1 MGSVGKRWQHAKNR
15 HCSTR
20 ASSTI
25 GVIDMSEEDNFIDFA
40 TVRDML
46 EGAQDRRGDLTYE
59 QVAALQHAQWAA
71 SDNRNGY
78 KTTPEV
84 FESLKAALCELE
96 KLAQYPDL
104 AAKIAELIPM
114 YPDDVKAVLV
124 SKRIAI
130 DDAEINTIL
139 EIVAQHVGFE

>member
-1 MGSVGKRWQHAKNR
+1 M
-15 HCSTR
+15 T
-20 ASSTI
+20 
-25 GVIDMSEEDNFIDFA
+25 EEDNFIDFA

-46 EGAQDRRGDLTYE
+46 EHAQERRGELTYE

-78 KTTPEV
+78 KTTGEV
-84 FESLKAALCELE
+84 FETLKKALSELD

-124 SKRIAI
+124 SKRISI
-130 DDAEINTIL
+130 DDSEINEIL
-139 EIVAQHVGFE
+139 DIVRQHVGFE

>member
-1 MGSVGKRWQHAKNR
+1 M
-15 HCSTR
+15 T
-20 ASSTI
+20 
-25 GVIDMSEEDNFIDFA
+25 EEDNFIDFA

-46 EGAQDRRGDLTYE
+46 ESAQERRGDLTYE

-78 KTTPEV
+78 KTDSKV
-84 FESLKAALCELE
+84 FETLKAALCEID

-114 YPDDVKAVLV
+114 YPDDIKAVLV

-130 DDAEINTIL
+130 DDSEINQIL
-139 EIVAQHVGFE
+139 DVVRQHVCFELC

>member
-1 MGSVGKRWQHAKNR
+1 MG
-15 HCSTR
+15 
-20 ASSTI
+20 
-25 GVIDMSEEDNFIDFA
+25 EEENFVDFA

-46 EGAQDRRGDLTYE
+46 EGAQDRREDLTYE

-71 SDNRNGY
+71 SENRNGY

-84 FESLKAALCELE
+84 FNSLKTALSEID

-130 DDAEINTIL
+130 DDEDINKIL
-139 EIVAQHVGFE
+139 DIVRQHVGFE

>member
-1 MGSVGKRWQHAKNR
+1 VIEMG
-15 HCSTR
+15 
-20 ASSTI
+20 
-25 GVIDMSEEDNFIDFA
+25 EEENFVDFA

-84 FESLKAALCELE
+84 FDSLKTALSEMD

-130 DDAEINTIL
+130 DDEDINKIL
-139 EIVAQHVGFE
+139 DIVRQHVGFE

>member
-1 MGSVGKRWQHAKNR
+1 MGDK
-15 HCSTR
+15 
-20 ASSTI
+20 
-25 GVIDMSEEDNFIDFA
+25 ENFVDFA

-84 FESLKAALCELE
+84 FDSLKTALSEMD

-130 DDAEINTIL
+130 DDEDINKIL
-139 EIVAQHVGFE
+139 DIVRQHVGFE

>member
-1 MGSVGKRWQHAKNR
+1 MG
-15 HCSTR
+15 
-20 ASSTI
+20 
-25 GVIDMSEEDNFIDFA
+25 EEENFVDFA

-46 EGAQDRRGDLTYE
+46 EGAQDRRKDLTYE

-71 SDNRNGY
+71 SENRNGY

-84 FESLKAALCELE
+84 FNSLKTALSEMD

-130 DDAEINTIL
+130 DDEDINKIL
-139 EIVAQHVGFE
+139 DIVRQHVGFE

>member
-1 MGSVGKRWQHAKNR
+1 M
-15 HCSTR
+15 T
-20 ASSTI
+20 
-25 GVIDMSEEDNFIDFA
+25 EEDNFIDFA

-46 EGAQDRRGDLTYE
+46 ESAQDRRGDLTYE

-78 KTTPEV
+78 KTDSKV
-84 FESLKAALCELE
+84 FETLMAALCEID

-130 DDAEINTIL
+130 DDSEINQIL
-139 EIVAQHVGFE
+139 DVVRQHVGFE

>member
-1 MGSVGKRWQHAKNR
+1 VNK
-15 HCSTR
+15 
-20 ASSTI
+20 
-25 GVIDMSEEDNFIDFA
+25 MSKEENFIDFA

-84 FESLKAALCELE
+84 FESLKAALCEME

-130 DDAEINTIL
+130 DESEINTIL
-139 EIVAQHVGFE
+139 DIVRQHVGFE

>member
-1 MGSVGKRWQHAKNR
+1 
-15 HCSTR
+15 
-20 ASSTI
+20 
-25 GVIDMSEEDNFIDFA
+25 MSEEDNFIDFA

>member
-1 MGSVGKRWQHAKNR
+1 
-15 HCSTR
+15 
-20 ASSTI
+20 
-25 GVIDMSEEDNFIDFA
+25 VIDMSEEDNFIDFA

>member
-1 MGSVGKRWQHAKNR
+1 MI
-15 HCSTR
+15 TM
-20 ASSTI
+20 T
-25 GVIDMSEEDNFIDFA
+25 EEDNFIDFA

-46 EGAQDRRGDLTYE
+46 ESAQERRGDLTYE

-78 KTTPEV
+78 KTDSKV
-84 FESLKAALCELE
+84 FETLKAALCEID

-114 YPDDVKAVLV
+114 YPDDIKAVLV

-130 DDAEINTIL
+130 DDSEINQIL
-139 EIVAQHVGFE
+139 DVVRQHVGFE

>member
-1 MGSVGKRWQHAKNR
+1 
-15 HCSTR
+15 
-20 ASSTI
+20 
-25 GVIDMSEEDNFIDFA
+25 MSKEENYIDFA

-84 FESLKAALCELE
+84 FESLKAALCEME

-130 DDAEINTIL
+130 DESEINTIL
-139 EIVAQHVGFE
+139 DIVRQHVGFE

>member
-1 MGSVGKRWQHAKNR
+1 MG
-15 HCSTR
+15 
-20 ASSTI
+20 
-25 GVIDMSEEDNFIDFA
+25 EEENFVDFA

-84 FESLKAALCELE
+84 FNSLKTALSEID

-130 DDAEINTIL
+130 DDDDIKQIL
-139 EIVAQHVGFE
+139 DIVRQHVGFE

>member
-1 MGSVGKRWQHAKNR
+1 M
-15 HCSTR
+15 T
-20 ASSTI
+20 
-25 GVIDMSEEDNFIDFA
+25 EEDNFIDFA

-46 EGAQDRRGDLTYE
+46 ESAQERRGDLTYE

-78 KTTPEV
+78 KTDSKV
-84 FESLKAALCELE
+84 FETLMAALCEID

-114 YPDDVKAVLV
+114 YPDDIKAVLV

-130 DDAEINTIL
+130 DDSEINQIL
-139 EIVAQHVGFE
+139 DVVRQHVGFE

>member
-1 MGSVGKRWQHAKNR
+1 M
-15 HCSTR
+15 T
-20 ASSTI
+20 
-25 GVIDMSEEDNFIDFA
+25 EEDNFIDFA

-46 EGAQDRRGDLTYE
+46 ESAQDRRGDLTYE

-78 KTTPEV
+78 KTDSKV
-84 FESLKAALCELE
+84 FETLKAALCEID

-114 YPDDVKAVLV
+114 YPDDIKAVLV

-130 DDAEINTIL
+130 DDSEINQIL
-139 EIVAQHVGFE
+139 DVVRQHVGFE

>member
-1 MGSVGKRWQHAKNR
+1 VIEMGDK
-15 HCSTR
+15 
-20 ASSTI
+20 
-25 GVIDMSEEDNFIDFA
+25 ENFVDFA

-84 FESLKAALCELE
+84 FDSLKTALSEMD

-130 DDAEINTIL
+130 DDEDINKIL
-139 EIVAQHVGFE
+139 DIVRQHVGFE

>member
-1 MGSVGKRWQHAKNR
+1 MGDK
-15 HCSTR
+15 
-20 ASSTI
+20 
-25 GVIDMSEEDNFIDFA
+25 ENFVDFA

-84 FESLKAALCELE
+84 FDSLKTALSEMD

-130 DDAEINTIL
+130 DDEDINKIL
-139 EIVAQHVGFE
+139 DLSLIHI

>member
-1 MGSVGKRWQHAKNR
+1 M
-15 HCSTR
+15 T
-20 ASSTI
+20 
-25 GVIDMSEEDNFIDFA
+25 EEDNFIDFA

-46 EGAQDRRGDLTYE
+46 ESAQERRGDLTYE

-78 KTTPEV
+78 KTDSKV
-84 FESLKAALCELE
+84 FETLKAALCEID

-124 SKRIAI
+124 SKSIAI
-130 DDAEINTIL
+130 DDSEINQIL
-139 EIVAQHVGFE
+139 DVVRQHLGFECC

>member
-1 MGSVGKRWQHAKNR
+1 M
-15 HCSTR
+15 T
-20 ASSTI
+20 
-25 GVIDMSEEDNFIDFA
+25 EEDNFIDFA

-46 EGAQDRRGDLTYE
+46 ESAQERRGDLTYE

-78 KTTPEV
+78 KTDSKV
-84 FESLKAALCELE
+84 FETLMAALCEID

-114 YPDDVKAVLV
+114 YADDVKAVLV

-130 DDAEINTIL
+130 DDSEINQIL
-139 EIVAQHVGFE
+139 DVVRQHVGFE